1 MPSGKD
7 YLKGLLGGVGNKL
20 IGQVPGGK
28 IVSGAVLGG
37 LADKDFYSFFYDG
50 NAGPSRNPGS
60 NLLFGARQLSEQQL
74 KQQLGQQ
81 SNQAASSTAI
91 NPSEG
96 EGFTS
101 NFDWRARLRPKN
113 GGKERFYGSDG
124 VTSIMDPIKA
134 SNGLVWQYVPQIDVS
149 GSAEYDMAQMQGMN
163 YPINTYQSSTP
174 PRLTL
179 TSDVTVNNVDEGR
192 YFLAM
197 MQFFRVVTK
206 SFYGDASVAAGTF
219 GTPPPV
225 MIFEY
230 LGDHGFNK
238 IPVIVLAYSFEFK
251 QDVDYVPVSIKV
263 GDDTT
268 TTYVPTESTFT
279 CDIFPNYT
287 PHKLRKNFNL
297 DTLRTG
303 AAYKDG
309 YI

>member
-7 YLKGLLGGVGNKL
+7 YLKGLIGGLGNNL

-28 IVSGAVLGG
+28 VISGAILGG
-37 LADKDFYSFFYDG
+37 LSDADFYSFFYDG

-96 EGFTS
+96 KGFVD
-101 NFDWRARLRPKN
+101 NFDWRARLRPKA
-113 GGKERFYGSDG
+113 GGAQRFYGSDENG
-124 VTSIMDPIKA
+124 IMNPIKA
-134 SNGLVWQYVPQIDVS
+134 SGGLVWQYVPQIYVV
-149 GSAEYDMAQMQGMN
+149 GSAEYDQMQMQGMN
-163 YPINTYQSSTP
+163 YPINTYQMSTP

-179 TSDVTVNNVDEGR
+179 TSTFTVNNIDEGR
-192 YFLAM
+192 YYLAM
-197 MQFFRVVTK
+197 MQFCRVVTK
-206 SFYGDASVAAGTF
+206 SFYGDQSVADGTF

-225 MIFEY
+225 LLFEY

-238 IPVIVLAYSFEFK
+238 VPVIVLSYSLELPP
-251 QDVDYVPVSIKV
+251 DVDYVPVEIKV
-263 GDDTT
+263 GNEATT
-268 TTYVPTESTFT
+268 TFVPTESTVT
-279 CDIFPNYT
+279 LDIYPSYT

-297 DTLRTG
+297 NTLRTG

>member
-7 YLKGLLGGVGNKL
+7 YLKGLIGGLGNNL

-28 IVSGAVLGG
+28 VISGAILGG
-37 LADKDFYSFFYDG
+37 LSDADFYSFFYDG

-96 EGFTS
+96 KGFVD
-101 NFDWRARLRPKN
+101 NFDWRARLRPKA
-113 GGKERFYGSDG
+113 GGAQRFYGSDENG
-124 VTSIMDPIKA
+124 IMNPIKA
-134 SNGLVWQYVPQIDVS
+134 SGGLVWQYVPQIYVV
-149 GSAEYDMAQMQGMN
+149 GSAEYDQMQMQGMN
-163 YPINTYQSSTP
+163 YPINTYQMSTP

-179 TSDVTVNNVDEGR
+179 TSTFTVNNIDEGR
-192 YFLAM
+192 YYLAM
-197 MQFFRVVTK
+197 MQFCRVVTK
-206 SFYGDASVAAGTF
+206 SFYGDQSVADGTY

-225 MIFEY
+225 LLFEY

-238 IPVIVLAYSFEFK
+238 VPVIVLSYSLELPP
-251 QDVDYVPVSIKV
+251 DVDYVPVEIKV
-263 GDDTT
+263 GNEATT
-268 TTYVPTESTFT
+268 TFVPTESTVT
-279 CDIFPNYT
+279 LDIYPSYT

-297 DTLRTG
+297 NTLRTG

>member
-7 YLKGLLGGVGNKL
+7 YLKGLIGGVGNNL
-20 IGQVPGGK
+20 IGKIGGGTT
-28 IVSGAVLGG
+28 ITGALLGG
-37 LADKDFYSFFYDG
+37 LSDADFYSFFYDG

-96 EGFTS
+96 QGFTT
-101 NFDWRARLRPKN
+101 NFDWRARLRPKA
-113 GGKERFYGSDG
+113 GGAHRFYGSEDG
-124 VTSIMDPIKA
+124 GIMAPIKA
-134 SNGLVWQYVPQIDVS
+134 SGGLVWQYVPQIYVV
-149 GSAEYDMAQMQGMN
+149 GSAEYNKEQMQGMN
-163 YPINTYQSSTP
+163 YPINTYQMSTP

-179 TSDVTVNNVDEGR
+179 TSTFTVNNIDEGR
-192 YFLAM
+192 YYLAM

-206 SFYGDASVAAGTF
+206 AFYGDQSVADGTF

-225 MIFEY
+225 MLFEY

-238 IPVIVLAYSFEFK
+238 VPVIVVSYSLELPP
-251 QDVDYVPVSIKV
+251 DVDYVPVEVKIGGES
-263 GDDTT
+263 T
-268 TTYVPTESTFT
+268 TTYVPTESTVT
-279 CDIFPNYT
+279 CDLDPNYT

-297 DTLRTG
+297 NTLRTG
-303 AAYKDG
+303 EAYKDG